1 MLKLL
6 PGQWRPFLALA
17 LLASIWGY
25 NWVIMKKSLQYMG
38 PLDFNAA
45 RIFFGAIVLFIYMLL
60 KGFPLKP
67 RQVTLTLLVGLFQ
80 TTASTG
86 LTVWALA
93 GGGVGK
99 TAILVYT
106 LPFWMLLFARL
117 LLSEKIY
124 GINWIPVIMGFIG
137 LAVLFEP
144 WSPKNLVSSILAVT
158 SGIFWALGAV
168 IIKVAQ
174 RKPGFD
180 IIPLTAWQLLCGSIP
195 LVIAA
200 ILIPSRPVNW
210 TPYLM
215 FSIVYN
221 AVIVCAVAFLLW
233 TYIIQKLP
241 AGIAGMGTLAI
252 PVIGAGASV
261 YELGERPD
269 TWESW
274 GMILIVAALALLTY
288 LRSRENKQ
296 VNTVITPE

>member
-1 MLKLL
+1 LLKLL

-17 LLASIWGY
+17 LLTTIWGY

-38 PLDFNAA
+38 PVDFNAA
-45 RIFFGAIVLFIYMLL
+45 RIFFGAVVLFIYMLL
-60 KGFPLKP
+60 KGISLKP

-86 LTVWALA
+86 FTVWALA
-93 GGGVGK
+93 GGGAGK

-106 LPFWMLLFARL
+106 LPFWMMLFAWL
-117 LLSEKIY
+117 ILSEKIY
-124 GINWIPVIMGFIG
+124 GIHWVPVIMGFIG
-137 LAVLFEP
+137 LTVLFEP
-144 WSPKNLVSSILAVT
+144 WSPRNLVSEILAVT

-174 RKPGFD
+174 RKPDVD
-180 IIPLTAWQLLCGSIP
+180 IIPLTAWQLLSGSIP

-200 ILIPSRPVNW
+200 ILIPSQPVNW
-210 TPYLM
+210 TPYLLVAV
-215 FSIVYN
+215 VYN

-241 AGIAGMGTLAI
+241 ARIAGMGTLAI
-252 PVIGAGASV
+252 PVIGAGASI

-269 TWESW
+269 VWEGS
-274 GMILIVAALALLTY
+274 GMILIISALALLTY

-296 VNTVITPE
+296 IDMAIAPE